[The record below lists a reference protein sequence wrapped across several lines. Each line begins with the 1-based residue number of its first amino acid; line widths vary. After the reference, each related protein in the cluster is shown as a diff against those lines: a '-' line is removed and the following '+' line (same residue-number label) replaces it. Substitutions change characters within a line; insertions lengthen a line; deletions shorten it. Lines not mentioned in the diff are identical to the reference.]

1 MTSSQA
7 FHKAPCC
14 GVSALLLWELLV
26 PAYVSLVCLRE
37 GTAVHSEASAAVSCQ
52 LFASAFSLCPAM
64 SRAAES
70 PRGLGPIL
78 V

>member
-37 GTAVHSEASAAVSCQ
+37 GTAGLCIQKLQSAVSF
-52 LFASAFSLCPAM
+52 LPLPSLCVP
-64 SRAAES
+64 
-70 PRGLGPIL
+70 P
-78 V
+78 